1 MPTARR
7 PRKGSLQFY
16 PRKRAAK
23 FIPRTNWSTI
33 PAQKEDGVSG
43 FIVYKVGMRTAV
55 VRDATEKSMTKG
67 KLISM
72 PITILEAPNMKVYAV
87 RFYKDKKVVKDIV
100 VSNDKELKRIIKVQ
114 KQIKNFDQQIPS
126 DYNNIHLILY
136 SLPGQTNV
144 KKTPDLAEVAV
155 NAKDK
160 LSFVKNLLGKEISI
174 SQFSPSD
181 LVDIHGLTKGKGL
194 VGPMKRFGISK
205 RQHKSEKG
213 VRRPGSLG
221 PWHPARVTFRAPMA
235 GQLGM
240 FTRIIN
246 NLAILNRG
254 NVKEKNINLSG
265 GFQNYGDVSSSYII
279 VKGSVQGP
287 QKRQLLI
294 TGAARPSKEQT
305 KKKFEFMEIVK

>member
-33 PAQKEDGVSG
+33 PAQKEDGVLG
-43 FIVYKVGMRTAV
+43 FIAYKVGMRTAI
-55 VRDATEKSMTKG
+55 VRDTTEKSMTKG
-67 KLISM
+67 KTISV
-72 PITILEAPNMKVYAV
+72 PVTILEVPNMKVYAV
-87 RFYKDKKVVKDIV
+87 RFYKDNKVIKDIV
-100 VSNDKELKRIIKVQ
+100 VSNDKELKRIIKTP
-114 KQIKNFDQQIPS
+114 KEIKNFEKEIPS

-136 SLPGQTNV
+136 SIPSQTSV
-144 KKTPDLAEVAV
+144 KKTPDIAEVAI
-155 NAKDK
+155 NAQDK
-160 LSFVKNLLGKEISI
+160 LAFVKSILGKEISI
-174 SQFSPSD
+174 SHFSHGNLAD
-181 LVDIHGLTKGKGL
+181 VHGLTKGKGL
-194 VGPMKRFGISK
+194 VGPMQRFGISK

-221 PWHPARVTFRAPMA
+221 PWHPARVTFRTPMA

-240 FTRIIN
+240 FTRITN
-246 NLAILNRG
+246 NLAVLNKG
-254 NVKEKNINLSG
+254 EIKEKDINLSG
-265 GFQNYGDVSSSYII
+265 GFPNYGNISSSYII

-294 TGAARPSKEQT
+294 TSAARPSKEQS
-305 KKKFEFMEIVK
+305 KKKLEFLELVK